1 MEGAVLLT
9 VRGTLVPK
17 SIKEARILHNE
28 TAGSQQGMEAARALS
43 DLSHTVFTPAEG
55 AGKMNGAKPG
65 ELLFIDL
72 WQDPAGLQQFFS
84 NKHVQEQGGKLF
96 SARDG
101 SVWMPATGSF
111 TFHVHPTQA
120 RPSKYVG
127 IIRAVVKDPHAAVA
141 HFAKTL
147 PQNVR
152 NARRRGQLSHELF
165 VRLGALN
172 EPVEI
177 LGLDTWS
184 TLEGLIEHY
193 SDAKSMDGMDKLFAS
208 EPATSVWEQAT
219 GFNEW

>member
-1 MEGAVLLT
+1 MEGSVLLT

-17 SIKEARILHNE
+17 SLDAARTLHNE
-28 TAGSQQGMEAARALS
+28 TAGSVQGMEAARSLS
-43 DLSHTVFTPAEG
+43 DLSHTVFAPAEG
-55 AGKMNGAKPG
+55 AGKMNGAKAG

-72 WQDPAGLQQFFS
+72 WQDPSGLQQFFG
-84 NKHVQEQGGKLF
+84 NKHVQEQAGKMF

-101 SVWMPATGSF
+101 SVWMPAPGSF
-111 TFHVHPTQA
+111 SFHVHPTQA
-120 RPSKYVG
+120 QPSKYVG

-165 VRLGALN
+165 VRMGAPS

-184 TLEGLIEHY
+184 TLEGLVEHY
-193 SDAKSMDGMDKLFAS
+193 SDAKSMEGMDTLFAGA
-208 EPATSVWEQAT
+208 PATSVWEHVT